1 LKGHIRKR
9 GSKWCFVLDI
19 GRDPE
24 TGKRRQKW
32 FSGFAT
38 KKEAERAMV
47 EKIAE
52 INRGDYVEPSKMTVR
67 EFLNMW
73 LLDEVKPNRKTT
85 TYDLYR
91 SLSKNHIIPEI
102 GNIPLNKLTTIHIH
116 RFSKSLLDKGVS
128 PTTTKFNIRIIK
140 VALNWAVKMQL
151 IPKNPAANFQTSV
164 KPAGSEMKVWTDQQ
178 VNQFLQAARGSKYY
192 PAYYLAVSTGMRI
205 GEILGLKW
213 SDVDFDQGV
222 ISIRRI
228 LQRTSEGLK
237 LVDQTKT
244 TKSRRLIN
252 ISPSTV
258 EVLKKHR
265 IKQKEEMIKYN
276 YRNAD
281 LVFTTRSGKPVEPRT
296 FREYFATIVKK
307 AGLPR
312 IRFHDLR
319 HTHATLLLQQGVHP
333 KIVSERLGHTSISMT
348 LDIYSHVIPSM
359 QKEAA
364 EMFDQIIAGKHRDR

>member
-1 LKGHIRKR
+1 
-9 GSKWCFVLDI
+9 
-19 GRDPE
+19 
-24 TGKRRQKW
+24 
-32 FSGFAT
+32 
-38 KKEAERAMV
+38 M
-47 EKIAE
+47 
-52 INRGDYVEPSKMTVR
+52 
-67 EFLNMW
+67 
-73 LLDEVKPNRKTT
+73 
-85 TYDLYR
+85 
-91 SLSKNHIIPEI
+91 
-102 GNIPLNKLTTIHIH
+102 
-116 RFSKSLLDKGVS
+116 
-128 PTTTKFNIRIIK
+128 
-140 VALNWAVKMQL
+140 
-151 IPKNPAANFQTSV
+151 
-164 KPAGSEMKVWTDQQ
+164 
-178 VNQFLQAARGSKYY
+178 
-192 PAYYLAVSTGMRI
+192 
-205 GEILGLKW
+205 
-213 SDVDFDQGV
+213 
-222 ISIRRI
+222 
-228 LQRTSEGLK
+228 RTSEGLK

-307 AGLPR
+307 TGLPR

>member
-281 LVFTTRSGKPVEPRT
+281 LVITTRSRKQLEPRT
-296 FREYFATIVKK
+296 LRE
-307 AGLPR
+307 
-312 IRFHDLR
+312 
-319 HTHATLLLQQGVHP
+319 
-333 KIVSERLGHTSISMT
+333 
-348 LDIYSHVIPSM
+348 
-359 QKEAA
+359 
-364 EMFDQIIAGKHRDR
+364 